1 MKKSALQKMP
11 VGGSEGSELLA
22 ALEANHFLRAMIEQ
36 QVSEREGIESERR
49 AWVEERRLLRAM
61 IDQVP
66 DYLFAKDRQSR
77 FVVAN
82 KAVAADLGYSPEELL
97 GKSDLELH
105 GPEIARDF
113 YANEQRIMRTGEP
126 ILDHEEYVVRINGE
140 KRWLSTSKAPLRND
154 AGEII
159 GLVGISRDVTAR
171 KLDEARVR
179 HMAYHD
185 QLTGL
190 ANRARFEAELRDIID
205 RKSKALLLLVD
216 LDGFKHVNDTQGHAA
231 GDDLLRQVGERL
243 SQLAQPDGFVSRMGG
258 DEFAIILDARRPLAA
273 TCEAIAQSLGQSFQ
287 LSGKTATI
295 GASIGAAPIH
305 EAPSASEALRRADIA
320 LYAVKGT
327 GRGRWQLYERS
338 MGEVLERRLRLQ
350 EELKVSIATD
360 QIFAVYQPVCGID
373 GHTPAG
379 AEALVRWNHPTLGML
394 PPSQFI
400 SIAEETGVIH
410 AIGERMLKSACA
422 FLAAHPCVPWIA
434 VNVSTVQ
441 LDSESFANTT
451 LAVINA
457 AGIAPSRIQLE
468 ITESVLLRDTGSA
481 RTHLARLSAAG
492 VRIALDDFGTGYSS
506 LSYLRRFPVNKIKI
520 DRSFVSEIG
529 TRSADAIVTAIVA
542 LAQGLDMV
550 VTAEGVETEAQRA
563 FLERAGCHEI
573 QGYLIAKPLPES
585 DLAAALGDM
594 AKRVEPC

>member
-1 MKKSALQKMP
+1 MKKSALRRLP
-11 VGGSEGSELLA
+11 VGGEEGPELLL
-22 ALEANHFLRAMIEQ
+22 ALEANHFLRAMLEEQ
-36 QVSEREGIESERR
+36 VTEREGIESERR

-66 DYLFAKDRQSR
+66 DYLFAKDRQCR

-82 KAVAADLGYSPEELL
+82 KAVAADLGFRPESLL

-105 GPEIARDF
+105 GAEIARDF
-113 YANEQRIMRTGEP
+113 YANEQRVMRTGEP
-126 ILDHEEYVVRINGE
+126 ILDHEEYVVRTNGE
-140 KRWLSTSKAPLRND
+140 KRWLSTSKVPLRND
-154 AGEII
+154 KGEII
-159 GLVGISRDVTAR
+159 GLVGISRDITHR

-190 ANRARFEAELRDIID
+190 ANRAHFEVELRDAIE
-205 RKSKALLLLVD
+205 RKSRAVLLLVD
-216 LDGFKHVNDTQGHAA
+216 LDGFKHVNDTHGHAA
-231 GDDLLRQVGERL
+231 GDNLLRQVGERL
-243 SQLAQPDGFVSRMGG
+243 SHLALPDGFVSRMGG
-258 DEFAIILDARRPLAA
+258 DEFAIILDSRRQLAA
-273 TCEAIAQSLGQSFQ
+273 TCEAISHSLAQSFQ
-287 LSGKTATI
+287 LSGKTANI

-320 LYAVKGT
+320 LYAAKGA
-327 GRGRWQLYERS
+327 GRGRWQLYEKS

-350 EELKVSIATD
+350 QELKVSIATD
-360 QIFAVYQPVCGID
+360 EIFAVYQPVYRAD
-373 GHTPAG
+373 GLTLAG
-379 AEALVRWNHPTLGML
+379 AEALVRWQHPTLGLL

-400 SIAEETGVIH
+400 SIAEETGLIH

-422 FLAAHPCVPWIA
+422 FLAAHPSVPWIA

-441 LDSESFANTT
+441 LHAEAFADLT
-451 LAVINA
+451 LAAIHA
-457 AGIAPSRIQLE
+457 AKIVPSRIQLE
-468 ITESVLLRDTGSA
+468 ITESVLLQDTGSA
-481 RTHLARLSAAG
+481 RALLQKLAAAG

-506 LSYLRRFPVNKIKI
+506 LNYLRRFPVNKIKI

-542 LAQGLDMV
+542 LARGLDMI

-563 FLERAGCHEI
+563 FLQRAGCHEI
-573 QGYLIAKPLPES
+573 QGFLISRPLAES
-585 DLAAALGDM
+585 DLIAALG
-594 AKRVEPC
+594 